1 MLNRARKRDDHD
13 SNDGS
18 PDRAQ
23 PGETTARDLS
33 GSDIR
38 AEDASREDDLRTA
51 SRGPATAAAPV
62 ESWTPAWWQVAG
74 GLVVF
79 GASGLGLAWL
89 GGVVGVVLIMVLL
102 AAVIWLLS
110 HWASWD

>member
-1 MLNRARKRDDHD
+1 MPNRAGKHDNHD

-18 PDRAQ
+18 PEHAR
-23 PGETTARDLS
+23 PGDTAARDAF
-33 GSDIR
+33 GSDIP
-38 AEDASREDDLRTA
+38 AEDASREDDHRTA

-62 ESWTPAWWQVAG
+62 ESWMPAWWHVAG

-79 GASGLGLAWL
+79 GATGLGLAWL

-110 HWASWD
+110 HWASWV